1 VLLQSWANAELWF
14 KKDDHFSTPKGNIS
28 LEITTNDLG
37 FGKSPTARVF
47 AQLWADCLKE
57 YIFEFNFMA
66 VSADLGFNLTLGNDT
81 MQLQWNGFSDSL
93 ALFVKETITHI
104 TAMRRANIQPIFDQ
118 IKAQLLQ

>member
-37 FGKSPTARVF
+37 FGKSPIARVF

-81 MQLQWNGFSDSL
+81 
-93 ALFVKETITHI
+93 I
-104 TAMRRANIQPIFDQ
+104 
-118 IKAQLLQ
+118 